1 VVLVAAVAIAYATSL
16 SGPFLY
22 DDQIAIVKNAQI
34 RTLSPLTVPLSPP
47 RDTPVAGRPVVN
59 LSLAVNYAIG
69 GLDVTSYHV
78 TNVALHVLVALVLF
92 GVVRRTLLLTGS
104 EPLPPR
110 SDGLALA
117 CALVWAL
124 HPLNTE
130 VVNYTV
136 QRTESLMALCYLTT
150 LYCAIRASARPDGL
164 GWRTAAVAACA
175 AGMLSKESM
184 VTAPLMVLAY
194 DRVFLYPSLGEAWR
208 ERRWLYAGL
217 AATWAV
223 LAWVMLG
230 QPRTSAGFATGVSPW
245 TYFLNQLPIIAR
257 YLWLVVW
264 PRPLVVDYGLPRA
277 IAPSEVI
284 VPGILLVALAVAT
297 LLALRR
303 HKALGFLGVWFFV
316 TLAPTSSV
324 VPIATEVGAERR
336 MYLPLMALVVLA
348 VVGVYRLLVR
358 RGTSLDVERRGASS
372 DAPARA
378 PAGGPEGP
386 PLRVPIAV
394 LTVVCVLLAA
404 GVMLRAREYQSVRSI
419 AQANVDRYPHGRSRL
434 ALARELVAV
443 NEHSAALPLLEAA
456 IGDYPPARLGLAT
469 ELATSGRLADA
480 VVQAREFIR
489 LLPDNAELP
498 TARDLIGRSL
508 ALQGQYAAAAEEF
521 RLLAEARPNDPAPR
535 VSIGDALLRQ
545 ARVSDAIASY
555 EAALRLKPGD
565 PDILLQLG
573 LAYGAAGRRQEATMA
588 FESAAAGRPDDLRLL
603 NLWGRSLAAEGRYMD
618 AVMPMRR
625 VVELAPSDSTA
636 IDNLRVIEDLASRQ
650 RAAMPGPVARP

>member
-1 VVLVAAVAIAYATSL
+1 V
-16 SGPFLY
+16 
-22 DDQIAIVKNAQI
+22 
-34 RTLSPLTVPLSPP
+34 
-47 RDTPVAGRPVVN
+47 
-59 LSLAVNYAIG
+59 
-69 GLDVTSYHV
+69 
-78 TNVALHVLVALVLF
+78 
-92 GVVRRTLLLTGS
+92 
-104 EPLPPR
+104 
-110 SDGLALA
+110 
-117 CALVWAL
+117 
-124 HPLNTE
+124 
-130 VVNYTV
+130 
-136 QRTESLMALCYLTT
+136 
-150 LYCAIRASARPDGL
+150 
-164 GWRTAAVAACA
+164 
-175 AGMLSKESM
+175 
-184 VTAPLMVLAY
+184 
-194 DRVFLYPSLGEAWR
+194 
-208 ERRWLYAGL
+208 
-217 AATWAV
+217 
-223 LAWVMLG
+223 
-230 QPRTSAGFATGVSPW
+230 GFATGVSPW

-257 YLWLVVW
+257 YLWLVIW

-277 IAPSEVI
+277 IMPSEVI
-284 VPGILLVALAVAT
+284 VPGILVVALGVAT
-297 LLALRR
+297 LFALRR

-324 VPIATEVGAERR
+324 VPIAADVGAERR

-358 RGTSLDVERRGASS
+358 RGASS
-372 DAPARA
+372 DAPAVVRRGASLDAPASA

-386 PLRVPIAV
+386 PLRTSREGPPLRIPIAV

-404 GVMLRAREYQSVRSI
+404 GVMLRTREYQSVRSI

-434 ALARELVAV
+434 ALASELVAV
-443 NEHSAALPLLEAA
+443 NEHSAALQLLEAA
-456 IGDYPPARLGLAT
+456 IADYPQARLGLAT
-469 ELATSGRLADA
+469 ELAASGRLADA

-489 LLPDNAELP
+489 LLPDNADVP

-535 VSIGDALLRQ
+535 VSIGNALLRQ
-545 ARVSDAIASY
+545 ARANDAIASY

-618 AVMPMRR
+618 AVAPMRR